1 MQITDQT
8 EVAEATEDTPNENLS
23 SDDLLN
29 FIASEPVAEEST
41 EEEVTTDESEVETE
55 SEDGNEEVLSQS
67 EDQEEVEDEDDQDD
81 QDDQE
86 EENKTPKSV
95 QKLLRQVSKL
105 TSRAKTAE
113 ENYQAIQAEVSAL
126 RKTESEE
133 KAQSASVSEV
143 ETFEQLEELRQQA
156 IGAKKWARKHE
167 DESFVEEGGQ
177 EYTKEQI
184 KQIRDNAEDHLD
196 EAIPARMKFLQERA
210 QSDQQALETFTFL
223 KDSNSPEAELLQ
235 QINANERFKVL
246 DTLPNGLYIKS
257 LIVEGCKSVRTKSLK
272 PATKQTTKKVPKVLS
287 EPLSDVSPPVRK
299 VKNKS
304 SVLGK
309 GNVSEDQLIAFLS

>member
-41 EEEVTTDESEVETE
+41 DEEVTTDESGVETE

-81 QDDQE
+81 QE
-86 EENKTPKSV
+86 EEDKTPKSV
-95 QKLLRQVSKL
+95 QKLVRQIGKL
-105 TSRAKTAE
+105 TARAKSAE
-113 ENYQAIQAEVSAL
+113 ENYQVIQAEVSAL

-184 KQIRDNAEDHLD
+184 KEIRDNAEDHLD

-223 KDSNSPEAELLQ
+223 KDSDSPESELLQ

-257 LIVEGCKSVRTKSLK
+257 LIVEGCKSVRTKSSK
-272 PATKQTTKKVPKVLS
+272 PATKQVTKKVPKVLS
-287 EPLSDVSPPVRK
+287 EPPSEVSPPVRK

>member
-41 EEEVTTDESEVETE
+41 EEEVTTEETEVETE
-55 SEDGNEEVLSQS
+55 SEDGNEVLSQS
-67 EDQEEVEDEDDQDD
+67 EDQEEVEDGDD

-86 EENKTPKSV
+86 EEDKTPKSV
-95 QKLLRQVSKL
+95 QKLVKQIGKL
-105 TSRAKTAE
+105 TARAKSAE

-257 LIVEGCKSVRTKSLK
+257 LIVEGCKSVRTKSSK
-272 PATKQTTKKVPKVLS
+272 PATKQVTKKVPKVLS

>member
-1 MQITDQT
+1 MQITDQN

-41 EEEVTTDESEVETE
+41 EEEVTTDETEVETE

-67 EDQEEVEDEDDQDD
+67 EDQEEVEDGDD

-86 EENKTPKSV
+86 EEDKTPKSV
-95 QKLLRQVSKL
+95 QKLVKQIGKL
-105 TSRAKTAE
+105 TARAKTAE

-167 DESFVEEGGQ
+167 GESFVEEGGQ

-184 KQIRDNAEDHLD
+184 KEIRDNAEDHLD

-257 LIVEGCKSVRTKSLK
+257 LIVEGCKSVRTKSSK
-272 PATKQTTKKVPKVLS
+272 PATKQATKKVPKVLS
-287 EPLSDVSPPVRK
+287 EPMSEVSPPVRK

>member
-1 MQITDQT
+1 MQITDQN

-41 EEEVTTDESEVETE
+41 DEEVTTDESGVETE
-55 SEDGNEEVLSQS
+55 SEDGNEVLSQS
-67 EDQEEVEDEDDQDD
+67 EDQEEVEDEDDQE
-81 QDDQE
+81 DQE
-86 EENKTPKSV
+86 EEDKTPKSV
-95 QKLLRQVSKL
+95 QKLVKQIGKL
-105 TSRAKTAE
+105 TARAKTAE

-167 DESFVEEGGQ
+167 GESFVEEGGQ
-177 EYTKEQI
+177 EYTREQI
-184 KQIRDNAEDHLD
+184 KEIRDNAEDHLD

-257 LIVEGCKSVRTKSLK
+257 LIVEGCKSVRTKSSK
-272 PATKQTTKKVPKVLS
+272 PATKQATKKVPKVLS
-287 EPLSDVSPPVRK
+287 EPMSEVSPPVRK

>member
-41 EEEVTTDESEVETE
+41 EEEVTTEETEVETE
-55 SEDGNEEVLSQS
+55 SEDGNEVLSQS
-67 EDQEEVEDEDDQDD
+67 EDQEEVEDGDD

-86 EENKTPKSV
+86 EEDKTPKSV
-95 QKLLRQVSKL
+95 QKLVKQIGKL
-105 TSRAKTAE
+105 TARAKSAE

>member
-41 EEEVTTDESEVETE
+41 EEEVTTEETEVETE
-55 SEDGNEEVLSQS
+55 SEDGNEVLSQS
-67 EDQEEVEDEDDQDD
+67 EDQEEVEDGDD

-86 EENKTPKSV
+86 EEDKTPKSV
-95 QKLLRQVSKL
+95 QKLVKQIGKL
-105 TSRAKTAE
+105 TARAKSAE

-126 RKTESEE
+126 RKAESEE

-167 DESFVEEGGQ
+167 DEPFVEEGGQ

-257 LIVEGCKSVRTKSLK
+257 LIVEGCKSVRTKSSK
-272 PATKQTTKKVPKVLS
+272 PATKQVTKKVPKVLS

>member
-41 EEEVTTDESEVETE
+41 EEEVTTEETEVETE
-55 SEDGNEEVLSQS
+55 SEDGNEVLSQS

-81 QDDQE
+81 QE
-86 EENKTPKSV
+86 EEDKTPKSV
-95 QKLLRQVSKL
+95 QKLVKQIGKL
-105 TSRAKTAE
+105 TARAKSAE

-126 RKTESEE
+126 RKAESEE

-257 LIVEGCKSVRTKSLK
+257 LIVEGCKSVRTKSSK
-272 PATKQTTKKVPKVLS
+272 PATKQVTKKVPKVLS

>member
-41 EEEVTTDESEVETE
+41 EEEVTTDESGVETE

-67 EDQEEVEDEDDQDD
+67 EDQEEVEDEDDQE
-81 QDDQE
+81 DQE

-95 QKLLRQVSKL
+95 QKLVKQIGKL
-105 TSRAKTAE
+105 TARAKSAE

-210 QSDQQALETFTFL
+210 SSDQQALETFTFL

-257 LIVEGCKSVRTKSLK
+257 LIVEGCKSVRTKSSK
-272 PATKQTTKKVPKVLS
+272 PATKQVTKKVPKVLS
-287 EPLSDVSPPVRK
+287 EPPSEVSPPVRK

>member
-1 MQITDQT
+1 MQITEQT

-41 EEEVTTDESEVETE
+41 EEEVTTDETGVETE
-55 SEDGNEEVLSQS
+55 SEDGNEEVLSQL
-67 EDQEEVEDEDDQDD
+67 EDQEEVEDGEDQE
-81 QDDQE
+81 DQE
-86 EENKTPKSV
+86 EEDKTPKSV
-95 QKLLRQVSKL
+95 QKLVKQIGKL
-105 TSRAKTAE
+105 TARAKSAE

-184 KQIRDNAEDHLD
+184 KEIRDNAEDHLD

-223 KDSNSPEAELLQ
+223 KDSDSPESELLQ

-257 LIVEGCKSVRTKSLK
+257 LIVEGCKSVRTKSSK
-272 PATKQTTKKVPKVLS
+272 PATKQVTKKVPKVLS
-287 EPLSDVSPPVRK
+287 EPPSEVSPPVRK

>member
-1 MQITDQT
+1 MQITDQN

-29 FIASEPVAEEST
+29 FIASEPVAEKST
-41 EEEVTTDESEVETE
+41 DEEVTTDESGVETE
-55 SEDGNEEVLSQS
+55 SEDGNEVLSQS
-67 EDQEEVEDEDDQDD
+67 EDQEEVEDGDD

-86 EENKTPKSV
+86 GEDKTPKSV
-95 QKLLRQVSKL
+95 QKLVKQIGKL
-105 TSRAKTAE
+105 TARAKSAE
-113 ENYQAIQAEVSAL
+113 ENYQSIQAEVSAL

-167 DESFVEEGGQ
+167 NESFVEEGGQ

-184 KQIRDNAEDHLD
+184 KEIRDNAEDHLD

-223 KDSNSPEAELLQ
+223 NDSNSPESELLQ

-257 LIVEGCKSVRTKSLK
+257 LIVEGCKSVRTKSSK

-287 EPLSDVSPPVRK
+287 EPMSDVSPPVRK

>member
-41 EEEVTTDESEVETE
+41 EEEVTTDETGVETE
-55 SEDGNEEVLSQS
+55 SEDGNEEVLSQL
-67 EDQEEVEDEDDQDD
+67 EDQEEVEDGDD

-86 EENKTPKSV
+86 EEDKTPKSV
-95 QKLLRQVSKL
+95 QKLVKQIGKL
-105 TSRAKTAE
+105 TARAKSAE

-184 KQIRDNAEDHLD
+184 KEIRDNAEDHLD

-223 KDSNSPEAELLQ
+223 NDSNSPESELLQ

-257 LIVEGCKSVRTKSLK
+257 LIVEGCKSVRTKSSK

-287 EPLSDVSPPVRK
+287 EPMSDVSPPVRK

>member
-41 EEEVTTDESEVETE
+41 DEEVTTDESGVETE

-81 QDDQE
+81 QE
-86 EENKTPKSV
+86 EEDKTPKSV
-95 QKLLRQVSKL
+95 QKLVRQIGKL
-105 TSRAKTAE
+105 TARAKSAE
-113 ENYQAIQAEVSAL
+113 ENYQVIQAEVSAL

-167 DESFVEEGGQ
+167 DESFVEEGDQ

-184 KQIRDNAEDHLD
+184 KEIRDNAEDHLD

-223 KDSNSPEAELLQ
+223 KDSDSPESELLQ
-235 QINANERFKVL
+235 QINANFRFKVL

-257 LIVEGCKSVRTKSLK
+257 LIVEGCKSVRTKSSK
-272 PATKQTTKKVPKVLS
+272 PATKQVTKKVPKVLS
-287 EPLSDVSPPVRK
+287 EPPSEVSPPVRK

>member
-41 EEEVTTDESEVETE
+41 EEEVTTEETEVETE
-55 SEDGNEEVLSQS
+55 SEDGNEVLSQS
-67 EDQEEVEDEDDQDD
+67 EDQEEVEDQDD

-86 EENKTPKSV
+86 EEDKTPKSV
-95 QKLLRQVSKL
+95 QKLVKQIGKL
-105 TSRAKTAE
+105 TARAKSAE

-126 RKTESEE
+126 RKAESEE

-257 LIVEGCKSVRTKSLK
+257 LIVEGCKSVRTKSSK
-272 PATKQTTKKVPKVLS
+272 PATKQVTKKVPKVLS

>member
-1 MQITDQT
+1 MQITDQN

-41 EEEVTTDESEVETE
+41 DEEVTTDESGVETE
-55 SEDGNEEVLSQS
+55 SEDGNEVLSQS
-67 EDQEEVEDEDDQDD
+67 EDQEEVEDE
-81 QDDQE
+81 DDQE

-167 DESFVEEGGQ
+167 GESFVEEGGQ

-184 KQIRDNAEDHLD
+184 KEIRDNAEDHLD

-257 LIVEGCKSVRTKSLK
+257 LIVEGCKSVRTKSSK
-272 PATKQTTKKVPKVLS
+272 PATKQATKKVPKVLS
-287 EPLSDVSPPVRK
+287 EPMSEVSPPVRK

>member
-41 EEEVTTDESEVETE
+41 EEEVTTDESGVETE

-81 QDDQE
+81 QE

-95 QKLLRQVSKL
+95 QKLVKQIGKL
-105 TSRAKTAE
+105 TARAKSAE

-126 RKTESEE
+126 RKTEFEE

-210 QSDQQALETFTFL
+210 SSDQQALETFTFL

-257 LIVEGCKSVRTKSLK
+257 LIVEGCKSVRTKSSK
-272 PATKQTTKKVPKVLS
+272 PATKQVTKKVPKVLS
-287 EPLSDVSPPVRK
+287 EPPSEVSPPVRK

>member
-41 EEEVTTDESEVETE
+41 EEEVTTEETEVETE
-55 SEDGNEEVLSQS
+55 SEDGNEVLSQS

-81 QDDQE
+81 QE
-86 EENKTPKSV
+86 EEDKTPKSV
-95 QKLLRQVSKL
+95 QKLVKQIGKL
-105 TSRAKTAE
+105 TARAKSAE

-257 LIVEGCKSVRTKSLK
+257 LIVEGCKSVRTKSSK
-272 PATKQTTKKVPKVLS
+272 PATKQVTKKVPKVLS

>member
-55 SEDGNEEVLSQS
+55 SEDGNEVLSQS
-67 EDQEEVEDEDDQDD
+67 EDQEEVEDE
-81 QDDQE
+81 DDQE

-167 DESFVEEGGQ
+167 GESFVEEGGQ
-177 EYTKEQI
+177 EYTREQI
-184 KQIRDNAEDHLD
+184 KEIRDNAEDHLD

-257 LIVEGCKSVRTKSLK
+257 LIVEGCKSVRTKSSK
-272 PATKQTTKKVPKVLS
+272 PATKQATKKVPKVLS
-287 EPLSDVSPPVRK
+287 EPMSEVSPPVRK

>member
-1 MQITDQT
+1 MQITDQN

-41 EEEVTTDESEVETE
+41 EEEVTTDESGVETE
-55 SEDGNEEVLSQS
+55 SEDGNEVLSQS
-67 EDQEEVEDEDDQDD
+67 EDQEEVEDE
-81 QDDQE
+81 DDQE

-167 DESFVEEGGQ
+167 GESFVEEGGQ
-177 EYTKEQI
+177 EYTREQI
-184 KQIRDNAEDHLD
+184 KEIRDNAEDHLD

-257 LIVEGCKSVRTKSLK
+257 LIVEGCKSVRTKSSK
-272 PATKQTTKKVPKVLS
+272 PATKQATKKVPKVLS
-287 EPLSDVSPPVRK
+287 EPMSEVSPPVRK

>member
-55 SEDGNEEVLSQS
+55 SEDGNEVLSQS
-67 EDQEEVEDEDDQDD
+67 EDQEEVEDE
-81 QDDQE
+81 DDQE

-126 RKTESEE
+126 RKAESEE

-167 DESFVEEGGQ
+167 GESFVEEGGQ
-177 EYTKEQI
+177 EYTREQI
-184 KQIRDNAEDHLD
+184 KEIRDNAEDHLD

-257 LIVEGCKSVRTKSLK
+257 LIVEGCKSVRTKSSK
-272 PATKQTTKKVPKVLS
+272 PATKQATKKVPKVLS
-287 EPLSDVSPPVRK
+287 EPMSEVSPPVRK

>member
-29 FIASEPVAEEST
+29 FIASEPVAVEST
-41 EEEVTTDESEVETE
+41 EEEVTTEETEVETE
-55 SEDGNEEVLSQS
+55 SEDGNEVLSQS

-81 QDDQE
+81 QE
-86 EENKTPKSV
+86 EEDKTPKSV
-95 QKLLRQVSKL
+95 QKLVKQIGKL
-105 TSRAKTAE
+105 TARAKSAE

-184 KQIRDNAEDHLD
+184 KEIRDNAEDHLD

-223 KDSNSPEAELLQ
+223 NDSNSPESELLQ

-257 LIVEGCKSVRTKSLK
+257 LIVEGCKSVRTKSSK
-272 PATKQTTKKVPKVLS
+272 PATKQVTKKVPKVLS
-287 EPLSDVSPPVRK
+287 EPPSEVSPPVRK

>member
-41 EEEVTTDESEVETE
+41 DEEVTTDESGVETE

-67 EDQEEVEDEDDQDD
+67 EDQEEVEDGND

-86 EENKTPKSV
+86 EEDKTPKSV
-95 QKLLRQVSKL
+95 QKLVKQIGKL
-105 TSRAKTAE
+105 TARAKSAE

-184 KQIRDNAEDHLD
+184 KEIRDNAEDHLD

-223 KDSNSPEAELLQ
+223 NDSNSPEAELPQ

-257 LIVEGCKSVRTKSLK
+257 LIVEGCKSVRTKSSK

-287 EPLSDVSPPVRK
+287 EPMSEVSPPVRK